1 MEVEGESDS
10 DDSSEMGTAQQVD
23 DATNA
28 KLERDLIA
36 DAMQHIYHIDDND
49 PDMNDKFMTVISD
62 MNTAYYLNAK
72 VSPLESDDMLLSP
85 PRAAYKIGAP
95 HVSEV
100 YSPKNG

>member
-49 PDMNDKFMTVISD
+49 PDITDNITNIISG
-62 MNTAYYLNAK
+62 MNTVYFMHAN
-72 VSPLESDDMLLSP
+72 VNPIESDEL
-85 PRAAYKIGAP
+85 
-95 HVSEV
+95 
-100 YSPKNG
+100 